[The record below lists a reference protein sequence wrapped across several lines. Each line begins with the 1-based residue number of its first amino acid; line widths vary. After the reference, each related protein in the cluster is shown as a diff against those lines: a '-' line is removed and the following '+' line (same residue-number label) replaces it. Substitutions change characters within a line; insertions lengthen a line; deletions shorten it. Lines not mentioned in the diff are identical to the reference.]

1 MERAV
6 GLVVVVFLATGCQ
19 RAADYERAATEFV
32 QRGPVVCCSEGGE
45 ARASNE
51 CLLAA
56 AKTCAYAKD
65 AVLTTKSIADVP
77 NGGTSTR
84 SVTIDLS
91 GPNGRGRCV
100 VRVVARAQHIG
111 SGPPVGVESA
121 KCQAL

>member
-1 MERAV
+1 MDRAI
-6 GLVVVVFLATGCQ
+6 GIVVVVLLAAGC
-19 RAADYERAATEFV
+19 RRDADYERAATDFV
-32 QRGPVVCCSEGGE
+32 KRGPVVCCSEGGE

-56 AKTCAYAKD
+56 AKTCAYAND
-65 AVLTTKSIADVP
+65 AVLTTTSIVEVP